1 MKKYLYSFLIVLI
14 CSSSMQ
20 YANAQV
26 SDQKQQRLLKFKA
39 LNRFDEYRAYH
50 SMGDEEGYF
59 NFLDLFVN
67 DSAQVYN
74 DQFGLGGKKHLS
86 VKEYADRQRNKQQS
100 PIIRISNVNVD
111 RIWEE
116 NGKWRVEISF
126 NKSASFINPCGI
138 EFSSL
143 DFYGKTY
150 EEKAVMIFDDDIKTC
165 KIENISGAIDSNR
178 SLADNYLIFV
188 SSTERDSQ
196 VKYIP
201 KGGKK
206 QNLEF
211 NSFGQMLFANG
222 ASVRDFSYSDPD
234 VTLRPVINEECHTIQ
249 MQYKSR
255 RWRVRPHYDLAI
267 GDYYKFKTTDPK
279 IETKT
284 NGSEFG
290 VDFGYTIPSKGIMK
304 LSVNIGLGIAASKF
318 DLTAPAWNYSYEAP
332 QEADIDGDSYTRY
345 YEMGATS
352 QSNSLSH
359 LGIPIYVDADFNLSR
374 LVTVYAQVGLKG
386 YMKISD
392 KIKDYNSSAY
402 VYGIYPQYDNLRLDE
417 HWLQNDGTPFNGFG
431 HYDITLNDVSDP
443 SFHAKGFSMD
453 IFGGFGIR
461 LKPFKTFPLAF
472 EMGMQYQTS
481 VSDIIE
487 IDETGLDLSVGN
499 ISPQKAVN
507 SYTINGGE
515 NMKLL
520 SCGLNGMKRSHLK
533 LNIGLIY
540 RF

>member
-1 MKKYLYSFLIVLI
+1 MKKYIYSFLIILI
-14 CSSSMQ
+14 YTSSIQ
-20 YANAQV
+20 YVNAQN
-26 SDQKQQRLLKFKA
+26 SGLKQQRMLKFKA
-39 LNRFDEYRAYH
+39 LNRLDEYRAYH
-50 SMGDEEGYF
+50 SMGDEESYF
-59 NFLDLFVN
+59 NFLDLFVS

-74 DQFGLGGKKHLS
+74 DQLGLGGKAQMT
-86 VKEYADRQRNKQQS
+86 VKEYADRQRTKQQS
-100 PIIRISNVNVD
+100 PIIRFSNVKIERV
-111 RIWEE
+111 WEE
-116 NGKWRVEISF
+116 NGKWRVELSF

-138 EFSSL
+138 EFSSM

-150 EEKAVMIFDDDIKTC
+150 EEKATMVFEEDLKTC
-165 KIENISGAIDSNR
+165 KIESVNGTIDSNR
-178 SLADNYLIFV
+178 HLADNYLIYV
-188 SSTERDSQ
+188 SSSERDNQ

-206 QNLEF
+206 QNLKF
-211 NSFGQMLFANG
+211 NSFGQMLFENG
-222 ASVRDFSYSDPD
+222 ATAKDFSYSDPD
-234 VTLRPVINEECHTIQ
+234 VTLKPVINEECHTIQ

-255 RWRVRPHYDLAI
+255 RWRVRPHFDLAI
-267 GDYYKFKTTDPK
+267 GDYYKLKTTDTK
-279 IETKT
+279 IETRS
-284 NGSEFG
+284 NGTEFG
-290 VDFGYTIPSKGIMK
+290 VDFGYTIPSKSIMK

-332 QEADIDGDSYTRY
+332 KEADVDGDSYTRY

-359 LGIPIYVDADFNLSR
+359 LGIPIYVDADFNISR
-374 LVTVYAQVGLKG
+374 IVTVYAQVGLKG

-417 HWLQNDGTPFNGFG
+417 HWTKNDGTTYNGFG
-431 HYDITLNDVSDP
+431 HYDITLNDVNDP

-453 IFGGFGIR
+453 IFGGIGIR
-461 LKPFKTFPLAF
+461 LKPFKKLPLAF
-472 EMGMQYQTS
+472 ELGMQYQTS
-481 VSDIIE
+481 MSDIIE
-487 IDETGLDLSVGN
+487 IDENGLDMSEGRVASQQT
-499 ISPQKAVN
+499 IN
-507 SYTINGGE
+507 SYTITGGE
-515 NMKLL
+515 NRKLL